1 MISGF
6 KASKLRA
13 ANFLDVYISQNAHL
27 FQEQPKVACIIT
39 EFASAGGR
47 KTGSLYF
54 MGVKNNF
61 IDFKDLLLT
70 SEIKLY
76 IHLKYQRKRIN

>member
-6 KASKLRA
+6 KASKLRKV
-13 ANFLDVYISQNAHL
+13 NFLDEYISQNAHL
-27 FQEQPKVACIIT
+27 FHEQPKVAWIIT
-39 EFASAGGR
+39 DFDSAGGR

-61 IDFKDLLLT
+61 
-70 SEIKLY
+70 Y
-76 IHLKYQRKRIN
+76 IF